1 MANNKMSE
9 NSAKVLAYL
18 KETAGQKFTADE
30 IAEALDMAKAT
41 INGVFTSFQKKGLG
55 IREEATVT
63 GTTEISFLKLTD
75 EGMAIAD
82 VADADLKFSENAQA
96 IITHLQ
102 GAADANETLDDVAA
116 ALDIDKRKVNGA
128 YNSLVKKGY
137 AERVKAT
144 VEAPVTVKYLVLTEE
159 GMNYVDAEN

>member
-1 MANNKMSE
+1 MAETKKMSE

-18 KETAGQKFTADE
+18 KETNGQKLTADE

-55 IREEATVT
+55 VREEATVT
-63 GTTEISFLKLTD
+63 GTSEISFLKLTD
-75 EGMAIAD
+75 EGKAIED
-82 VADADLKFSENAQA
+82 VTAEDLKFSENAQK

-102 GAADANETLDDVAA
+102 ENADVNETLDDLAE
-116 ALDIDKRKVNGA
+116 ALDIGKRTVNGA

-144 VEAPVTVKYLVLTEE
+144 VEAPVTVKYLVLTDE
-159 GMNYVDAEN
+159 GLAYEDAE